1 MNLIKHLSQ
10 GFILCLLFL
19 TNSIELLSQ
28 QTSTCPP
35 NIDFESGNLSNWKP
49 FTGSCCPINTGTA
62 GASTG
67 RHTIMSGTGTDP
79 YGGFPV
85 VPSGGGSY
93 ALRIGNSGTSRQAE
107 KVRYFVRVP
116 NNVNNYSFIYRY
128 AVVFQD
134 PGHTA
139 AQQPRFE
146 VKTFDSAT
154 NQSLNCN
161 THTYIAASNI
171 PGFTRSN
178 VSSTVFYRAWST
190 ATINLSGY
198 AGRTIILD
206 FASGDCSLGGHF
218 GYGYVDLSC
227 GLFQI
232 NTVACKKQKT

>member
-1 MNLIKHLSQ
+1 MKIIKTGIFLYFLIV
-10 GFILCLLFL
+10 LCPNKIWAQQ
-19 TNSIELLSQ
+19 NSS
-28 QTSTCPP
+28 CPP
-35 NIDFESGNLSNWKP
+35 NIDFESGNLNNWKP

-93 ALRIGNSGTSRQAE
+93 ALRIGNNGTGALAE

-178 VSSTVFYRAWST
+178 VSSSVYYRAWST

-206 FASGDCSLGGHF
+206 FASGDFSLCGHF

-227 GLFQI
+227 G
-232 NTVACKKQKT
+232 